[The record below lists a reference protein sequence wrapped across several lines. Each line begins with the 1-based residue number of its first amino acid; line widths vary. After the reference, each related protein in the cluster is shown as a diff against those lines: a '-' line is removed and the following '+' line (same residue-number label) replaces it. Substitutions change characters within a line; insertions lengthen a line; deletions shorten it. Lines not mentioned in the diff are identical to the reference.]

1 MTTRVVV
8 LSAVFGVVWH
18 TIVVL
23 LLGRNLQA
31 AFSAAMI
38 AGAITGVFAGFLA
51 VRSRER
57 RHGRESFLD
66 AVVAYYLAVVVYTV
80 LLAWIGL
87 LTRVGS
93 AGKEV
98 GVLQA
103 FGASL
108 LMPCYAVVFATLPS
122 GIVLIPLSFLT
133 RFLLWRL
140 SGRARLDEA

>member
-1 MTTRVVV
+1 MTARVVT
-8 LSAVFGVVWH
+8 LSALFGVVWH

-23 LLGRNLQA
+23 LLGRSLQA

-38 AGAITGVFAGFLA
+38 AGAMTGVFAGFLT

-66 AVVAYYLAVVVYTV
+66 AVVAYYLAVVVYAV
-80 LLAWIGL
+80 SLVWIGV
-87 LTRVGS
+87 LTGVGRQ
-93 AGKEV
+93 GKDV
-98 GVLQA
+98 GVLSA
-103 FGASL
+103 FGLSL
-108 LMPCYAVVFATLPS
+108 GMAWYAVIFATLPS

-140 SGRARLDEA
+140 SGRARPNEV

>member
-23 LLGRNLQA
+23 LFGRNLQA

-38 AGAITGVFAGFLA
+38 AGAITGVFAGFLT

-57 RHGRESFLD
+57 RHGRENFLD
-66 AVVAYYLAVVVYTV
+66 AVVTYYLAVVVYAV
-80 LLAWIGL
+80 SLVWIGA
-87 LTRVGS
+87 LTGVGPE
-93 AGKEV
+93 GKEV
-98 GVLQA
+98 GVLSA
-103 FGASL
+103 FGMSL

-140 SGRARLDEA
+140 SGRARLNEA